1 MIGLP
6 SSGGS
11 LKGEAMKIN
20 TTEIQVRYAE
30 TDAMGIAYHANYL
43 VWFEVGRTALLA
55 ELGYPYAQLE
65 ADGIILPVAECHV
78 RYRVPAKYD
87 DRLLIHSSCT
97 ELRGVSMVL
106 SYRIENKATGVLL
119 AEGWTKHAIVDRN
132 MKPVKIRDVNPKLL
146 QMLQE

>member
-1 MIGLP
+1 
-6 SSGGS
+6 
-11 LKGEAMKIN
+11 MKENI
-20 TTEIQVRYAE
+20 TEVRVRYAE

-65 ADGIILPVAECHV
+65 VDGIILPVAECHV
-78 RYRVPAKYD
+78 RYRVPARYD
-87 DRLLIHSSCT
+87 DCLLVYSTCT

-106 SYRIENKATGVLL
+106 SYRVVNKETGVLL
-119 AEGWTKHAIVDRN
+119 ADGWTKHAIVDKN

-146 QMLQE
+146 QMLQM